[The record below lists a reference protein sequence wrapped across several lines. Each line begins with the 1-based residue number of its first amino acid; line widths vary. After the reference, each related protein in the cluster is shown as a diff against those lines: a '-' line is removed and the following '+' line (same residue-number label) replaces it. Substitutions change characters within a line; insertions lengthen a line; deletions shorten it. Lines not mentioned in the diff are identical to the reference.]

1 MKSAFIKKIE
11 ELNEEINKIK
21 IESRKKIYFIE
32 EELTQTKNVKDL
44 FLKQIIDLQKRI
56 NKNN

>member
-1 MKSAFIKKIE
+1 MKTAFVKKIE

-21 IESRKKIYFIE
+21 IDSRKKLFFME

-44 FLKQIIDLQKRI
+44 FLKQIIDLQKRVT
-56 NKNN
+56 KN